1 MCSFNDFLS
10 LQIKEELMNTSIKT
24 FDDLSYFEKEVF
36 EKNRHIRQVAAEAM
50 LLKVEKIRVGKLS
63 NKNIDGLLLFN
74 KEV

>member
-1 MCSFNDFLS
+1 
-10 LQIKEELMNTSIKT
+10 MNTSIKT

-50 LLKVEKIRVGKLS
+50 LLKVEKIKVGELS
-63 NKNIDGLLLFN
+63 SKNIDGLLLFN